1 MIEMTL
7 AEARALTERFSQI
20 VGPDFKRAAREA
32 EASLHWFIRILYGE
46 GYRIE
51 GPDPAPRTGSPS
63 ILPGEPGECRESRR
77 EEPEEGAGIRQD
89 RARPCR

>member
-7 AEARALTERFSQI
+7 AEAKALTERFSQI

-32 EASLHWFIRILYGE
+32 EASLHWFIRVLYDE

-51 GPDPAPRTGSPS
+51 GPDPALRMVSPS
-63 ILPGEPGECRESRR
+63 VLPEKPGGCQDPRR
-77 EEPEEGAGIRQD
+77 PGTENQCEKPEGRQS
-89 RARPCR
+89 